1 MDWRMW
7 MVFVGTVAL
16 IAFSPGPSVLLVT
29 AQRMRHG
36 TRAAA
41 ATIAGDLTANMLQM
55 TAASIGLAVVVQRS
69 ALFFVVLKWVGVAYL
84 LYLGL
89 MRIVGSNSY
98 PPPRQ
103 NDGAQLPQGHSR
115 AFRRGFL
122 VSAANP
128 KAVIFFASFFPLFLS
143 PEMELAP
150 QLLVLGITFA
160 VLDALA
166 LSIYGHF
173 GSRLHHWLRSR
184 GREHWEGRITG
195 GLLIGAAV
203 ALAAKR

>member
-1 MDWRMW
+1 MDLQIW
-7 MVFVGTVAL
+7 MVFVGTVAI

-29 AQRMRHG
+29 AQRIRHG
-36 TRAAA
+36 NRAAA

-55 TAASIGLAVVVQRS
+55 TAAGVGLAVVVQTS

-89 MRIVGSNSY
+89 MRIVGSVSY
-98 PPPRQ
+98 PMPRQ
-103 NDGAQLPQGHSR
+103 NDGTQLPEGNSR

-128 KAVIFFASFFPLFLS
+128 KAVVFFASFFPLFLS
-143 PEMELAP
+143 PGVELAP
-150 QLLVLGITFA
+150 QLLILGSTFV

-166 LSIYGHF
+166 LSIYSHF
-173 GSRLHHWLRSR
+173 GSSLHQWLRSR

-195 GLLIGAAV
+195 GFLIGAGV